1 MENKPVFNSVI
12 ILTFTMLFVK
22 VLSAIYRVP
31 YQNVL
36 GDTGLYAYQ
45 QVYPLIAIVSVL
57 SLNAIPSVISQSQYD
72 VLFMKRLRNVLMM
85 TSLLSLILI
94 VVFSKYIAFLMGDT
108 ELERMLQVSALVLLP
123 FPFVALARGQL
134 QRNHQM
140 EHIAVSQVIE
150 QIVRVTTILL
160 AIILFIKAD
169 LSVYESGGISI
180 FGSFLGL
187 SAAYIYL
194 KIRGFTHLESD
205 SQNKEGRTYYLN
217 FFTLIFF
224 YSLSYLVLI
233 LWQLVDSFTMINQL
247 KQIMSLNEARELKG
261 VYDRGSSLIQV
272 GLIVTTS
279 FSLVLIPVLAECRA
293 KNALTAMKSYADS
306 ALKITTV
313 FSSAAAVGLM
323 NLIRPLN
330 LFLFETVTGYEA
342 LAIYML
348 SVIFVSLIIMFTAM
362 LQIYNAFRIQL
373 VAVIAGIMTKLLLN
387 LLLIQWLGIKGASIA
402 TVVGLVAYTLCL
414 YYKIHKIYA
423 LQLNTFITRW
433 LLVLIV
439 MSIAIQCILVIP
451 YSTRLSAMAVAVMGV
466 IIGLTIVL
474 YAMMRWKIIS
484 VQEWHHLP
492 FGNIMIKLMKE

>member
-1 MENKPVFNSVI
+1 MGNKPVFNSVI

-31 YQNVL
+31 YQNIL

-57 SLNAIPSVISQSQYD
+57 SLNAIPSVVSQSQYD
-72 VLFMKRLRNVLMM
+72 TLFMKQLRNVL
-85 TSLLSLILI
+85 TIISVLILGLI
-94 VVFSKYIAFLMGDT
+94 VVFSKHIAFLMGDI
-108 ELERMLQVSALVLLP
+108 ELKRMLQVSALVLLP

-134 QRNHQM
+134 QRKHQM

-150 QIVRVTTILL
+150 QIVRVTTILF
-160 AIILFIKAD
+160 AITLFVKAD
-169 LSVYESGGISI
+169 FSVYESGSVSI

-187 SAAYIYL
+187 TAAYIYL
-194 KIRGFTHLESD
+194 KVKGFMHLESNYQD
-205 SQNKEGRTYYLN
+205 NEGRTYYLD
-217 FFTLIFF
+217 FLTLIFF

-293 KNALTAMKSYADS
+293 KNALTEMKAYADS
-306 ALKITTV
+306 ALKITIV

-330 LFLFETVTGYEA
+330 LFLFETITGYEA

-373 VAVIAGIMTKLLLN
+373 VAVIAGILTKFLLN
-387 LLLIQWLGIKGASIA
+387 LLLIPQLDIKGASIA
-402 TVVGLVAYTLCL
+402 TVAGLVTYTLCL
-414 YYKIHKIYA
+414 YYKVQKIYE
-423 LQLNTFITRW
+423 LKLNTFIRRW

-439 MSIAIQCILVIP
+439 MSIAIQCILVVP
-451 YSTRLSAMAVAVMGV
+451 FNTRLTAMGV
-466 IIGLTIVL
+466 SIMGVTIGLAVVL
-474 YAMMRWKIIS
+474 YTMVKWKIIS
-484 VQEWHHLP
+484 VQEWYHLP
-492 FGNIMIKLMKE
+492 FGNIMIKLMKG